1 MYPTSKSQVYHHIA
15 YNICQKVRHPPIL
28 GQTHMF
34 KKGCYS
40 CKRWKLELLRP
51 AKMLCIMI
59 VPLQVYVFEETVLS
73 DINMFPSL
81 CLSFNIYVHT

>member
-15 YNICQKVRHPPIL
+15 IFAKKLDILPFWDKPI
-28 GQTHMF
+28 
-34 KKGCYS
+34 
-40 CKRWKLELLRP
+40 
-51 AKMLCIMI
+51 CIMI

-81 CLSFNIYVHT
+81 CLSFNIYVHYIHKCINMYMYTV